1 MIQLH
6 AVFNHLVFT
15 NETTPCIFF
24 SHLEPCL
31 ARQHPKHMQHSHL
44 LFSLAIGMHW
54 SSLDVDYT
62 DTQRDHYL
70 LACSLSLCSVPKTR
84 QPAIGILLC
93 LLTYASRKAVGLH
106 SPVVGSGLSRQ
117 ILSPFHQNLSAN

>member
-1 MIQLH
+1 MQFSITWSLQMRQHH
-6 AVFNHLVFT
+6 A
-15 NETTPCIFF
+15 F
-24 SHLEPCL
+24 SFLTQPCL

-70 LACSLSLCSVPKTR
+70 LACSLSLCSVPQNKTANYFLSSLSSHLR
-84 QPAIGILLC
+84 LEE
-93 LLTYASRKAVGLH
+93 SRWSSLPGGRK
-106 SPVVGSGLSRQ
+106 Q
-117 ILSPFHQNLSAN
+117 TESANTVAVPSKSVGKLVVV